1 MVVAAEVPRVEV
13 TTEVNHASLEIYT
26 EDERWSLNRYLLSH
40 ITKNKEVDNMFEQF
54 KESGHLVDSFSEV
67 NAGEDLIKSAEL
79 FSVGKHRG
87 RNYTEDDLHRLVNS
101 FDSEDNVPLQLD
113 HSESV
118 RDTVGFLS
126 ELRVEGDKL
135 MGVIRVVDDA
145 TKERVGK
152 KLARKLSIS
161 FYTDKEGNSTKL
173 REVSLVAFPQVKT
186 ATLFSEQPQLNDRKQ
201 ALYEKA
207 KEFQLQMKFRE
218 LQMKVKAAET
228 KLAEEKAQVQA
239 FREVREEAEYQS
251 YMANL
256 RGENTTKYTAEQD
269 REYQEYLDSFN

>member
-1 MVVAAEVPRVEV
+1 MI
-13 TTEVNHASLEIYT
+13 S
-26 EDERWSLNRYLLSH
+26 
-40 ITKNKEVDNMFEQF
+40 KF
-54 KESGHLVDSFSEV
+54 KESGQLMDNFSASSE
-67 NAGEDLIKSAEL
+67 GDLLKDAEL
-79 FSVGKHRG
+79 FSTGAHRG
-87 RNYTEDDLHRLVNS
+87 RLYTEKDLQALANS
-101 FDSEDNVPLQLD
+101 FNTEDKVPLQLD

-118 RDTVGFLS
+118 RDTVGFLES
-126 ELRVEGDKL
+126 VKVVGDKL

-161 FYTDKEGNSTKL
+161 FYTDKEGNPTKL

-186 ATLFSEQPQLNDRKQ
+186 ATLFSEQPRLNDRKQ
-201 ALYEKA
+201 ALYKKA

-218 LQMKVKAAET
+218 LQMKVKAEEI
-228 KLAEEKAQVQA
+228 KLAEEKVQVQA
-239 FREVREEAEYQS
+239 FREAREEAEYRS

-256 RGENTTKYTAEQD
+256 RGENITKYTAEQD

>member
-1 MVVAAEVPRVEV
+1 
-13 TTEVNHASLEIYT
+13 
-26 EDERWSLNRYLLSH
+26 
-40 ITKNKEVDNMFEQF
+40 MFKQF
-54 KESGHLVDSFSEV
+54 NESGHLVDNFSEV
-67 NAGEDLIKSAEL
+67 NTDGDLIKPAEL

-101 FDSEDNVPLQLD
+101 FNPEDNVPLQLD

-126 ELRVEGDKL
+126 DVSVEGDKL

-161 FYTDKEGNSTKL
+161 FYTDKEGSPTKL

-186 ATLFSEQPQLNDRKQ
+186 ATLFSEHPQLDDRKQ
-201 ALYEKA
+201 VLYKKA
-207 KEFQLQMKFRE
+207 KEFQLQMKFHE
-218 LQMKVKAAET
+218 LQMKMKAIEI
-228 KLAEEKAQVQA
+228 KLAKAKQKVAKEKAQAQA
-239 FREVREEAEYQS
+239 FREAREEAEYQS
-251 YMANL
+251 YTANL

-269 REYQEYLDSFN
+269 REYEEYLQDLGLRNKGL

>member
-1 MVVAAEVPRVEV
+1 
-13 TTEVNHASLEIYT
+13 
-26 EDERWSLNRYLLSH
+26 
-40 ITKNKEVDNMFEQF
+40 
-54 KESGHLVDSFSEV
+54 
-67 NAGEDLIKSAEL
+67 
-79 FSVGKHRG
+79 
-87 RNYTEDDLHRLVNS
+87 LVNS
-101 FDSEDNVPLQLD
+101 FNPEDNVPLQLD

-126 ELRVEGDKL
+126 EVSVEGDKL

-145 TKERVGK
+145 TKGRVGK

-161 FYTDKEGNSTKL
+161 FYTDKEGNPTKL

-186 ATLFSEQPQLNDRKQ
+186 ATLFSEQPRLDDRKQ

-218 LQMKVKAAET
+218 LQMKMKATEIKLAKVKQ
-228 KLAEEKAQVQA
+228 KVAEEKAQVQA
-239 FREVREEAEYQS
+239 FREAREEAEYRS
-251 YMANL
+251 HTANL

-269 REYQEYLDSFN
+269 REYEEYLQDLGLRNKGL

>member
-1 MVVAAEVPRVEV
+1 
-13 TTEVNHASLEIYT
+13 
-26 EDERWSLNRYLLSH
+26 
-40 ITKNKEVDNMFEQF
+40 MFKQF

-101 FDSEDNVPLQLD
+101 FNPEDNVPLQLD

-126 ELRVEGDKL
+126 ELSVEGDKL

-161 FYTDKEGNSTKL
+161 FYTDKEGNPIKL
-173 REVSLVAFPQVKT
+173 REVSLVVFPQVKS
-186 ATLFSEQPQLNDRKQ
+186 AQMFSEQPQLNERKQ

-218 LQMKVKAAET
+218 LQMKVKAAEI
-228 KLAEEKAQVQA
+228 KLAEEKAQVRA
-239 FREVREEAEYQS
+239 FREAKEEDKYQS

-269 REYQEYLDSFN
+269 REYQEYLDSF

>member
-1 MVVAAEVPRVEV
+1 M
-13 TTEVNHASLEIYT
+13 L
-26 EDERWSLNRYLLSH
+26 
-40 ITKNKEVDNMFEQF
+40 KKFQ
-54 KESGHLVDSFSEV
+54 ESGYLVDSFSEV
-67 NAGEDLIKSAEL
+67 NTDGDLVKDAEL

-87 RNYTEDDLHRLVNS
+87 RNYTEDDLHRLANS
-101 FDSEDNVPLQLD
+101 FVPEEQVPLQLD

-118 RDTVGFLS
+118 RDTVGFLES
-126 ELRVEGDKL
+126 VKVVGRKL
-135 MGVIRVVDDA
+135 MGKIRVVDNA

-152 KLARKLSIS
+152 KLAKKLSIS
-161 FYTDKEGNSTKL
+161 FYTDEQGNPTKL

-186 ATLFSEQPQLNDRKQ
+186 ATLFSEQPQLDNRKQ
-201 ALYEKA
+201 ALHEKV

-218 LQMKVKAAET
+218 LQMKMKATEI
-228 KLAEEKAQVQA
+228 KLAKAKQKVAEEKVQAQA
-239 FREVREEAEYQS
+239 FREAREEAEYQS